1 MSSVKDEK
9 VVDGIVSKVGGS
21 SLISILQEVQSH
33 YNYLPE
39 QVLILLSKRLEV
51 PLSRIFSLTTFY
63 RSFSLQPRGR
73 NLIKV
78 CLGTACHVKNGGNL
92 LEKAKRDLKLTEEE
106 ITTKDLSFTLEKV
119 RCLGC
124 CSLAPVVC
132 VNENTYASMTQ
143 EKLSKILREYRGKD
157 ARR

>member
-73 NLIKV
+73 NLVKV
-78 CLGTACHVKNGGNL
+78 CLGTACHVKNGSNL
-92 LEKAKRDLKLTEEE
+92 LEKAKRDLNLTEEE
-106 ITTKDLSFTLEKV
+106 ITTKDLGFTLEKV